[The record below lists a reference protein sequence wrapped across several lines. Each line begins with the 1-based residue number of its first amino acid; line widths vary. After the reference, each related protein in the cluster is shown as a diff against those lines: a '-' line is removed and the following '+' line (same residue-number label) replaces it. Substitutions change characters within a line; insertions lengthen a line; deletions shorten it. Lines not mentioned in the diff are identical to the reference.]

1 MKYPG
6 FFDEI
11 EHIVLKDDLSEFLG
25 ATEGGIIDISYLEIV
40 KMAGHSCGVVSGAY
54 LMALKGLKAL
64 YGKELPQRGQIKVE
78 LKSTLDAGD
87 NTGVTAQELSNITG
101 ATTDTGFHGLPD
113 GKYNRRDLMFFG
125 ANIPSDVRFT
135 RLDTGKS
142 VDINYTPGKVVDPKG
157 TLMTAIG
164 PESTDE
170 SRSTFPLRWQ
180 KMVKKIFDNA
190 DQVIEVVQN

>member
-11 EHIVLKDDLSEFLG
+11 EHILLKDDLSEFLG
-25 ATEGGIIDISYLEIV
+25 STEGGIIDFSYLEIV

-64 YGKELPQRGQIKVE
+64 YGKEMPKRGQIKVE
-78 LKSTLDAGD
+78 LKSTLDAED
-87 NTGVTAQELSNITG
+87 NAGVTAQVLSNITG
-101 ATTDTGFHGLPD
+101 ATTNTGFHGLPD
-113 GKYNRRDLMFFG
+113 GRYNRRDLMFFG
-125 ANIPSDVRFT
+125 ADIPSNVRFT

-142 VDINYTPGKVVDPKG
+142 VDVNYMPGKVVDPKG

-164 PESTDE
+164 PEATDE
-170 SRSTFPLRWQ
+170 SRSTFPERWQ

-190 DQVIEVVQN
+190 DQVIDVVHS